1 MTVAGDRV
9 LSAACAGHGWPLSSA
24 VLGPVGDGAGR
35 WVGCEAGGP
44 QAHKEGSVVRRP
56 CLLAGSP
63 AYAPVGNRSLVL
75 CFSGQLGEKQLPS
88 SASDDRVKDE
98 FSDLSEG

>member
-1 MTVAGDRV
+1 MTVAGYRV
-9 LSAACAGHGWPLSSA
+9 LGAACAGHGWPVRMA
-24 VLGPVGDGAGR
+24 VLGPCGGWSWEV
-35 WVGCEAGGP
+35 VGCEAGGP

-88 SASDDRVKDE
+88 STSDDRVKDE